1 MVTPPVGTPIS
12 GGGVRERPFIMLHLC
27 FALSAGGWMPVL
39 TLLAVLMRDHMG
51 AGVLGAVAAILII
64 QALATG
70 TSLYAGTFAARWGS
84 RRTYLLGTVGMAT
97 FAGLLGI
104 ANQGWQVIA
113 LAPLAGLLMPFHWTG
128 ITAYLLG
135 AVSAPRRGFAMGI
148 NALVMVAAPGLSGP
162 LLTTLGSEFG
172 LGATIL
178 GGSAILAASALAIWL
193 LLPELPAPPVAGRSP
208 SFADYPRLLADRAHL
223 IAAAARL
230 TMGLTFGVFQLLSAL
245 VILDLTDSLAA
256 VGFYLSA
263 GAIGGG
269 VSQVLVGAASD
280 RFGRRN
286 LLVLAKL
293 VGIGA
298 ALIFWQSPSLLL
310 LLVGATMHWFAQ
322 SAYQTLITAI
332 CGDLVAPR
340 DLPTLS
346 GLHTS
351 SFSVGMLIGAL
362 GGGLLWGLGPGLPF
376 LMAAF
381 CLVPV
386 AVALLL
392 LPQRTLRT

>member
-1 MVTPPVGTPIS
+1 MVTREGGLPAS
-12 GGGVRERPFIMLHLC
+12 GSRLAGRPFITLHVC
-27 FALSAGGWMPVL
+27 FALSVGGWLPVF
-39 TLLAVLMRDHMG
+39 TLLALLMRDNLG
-51 AGVLGAVAAILII
+51 AGVIGAVATVLII
-64 QALATG
+64 QVIATG
-70 TSLYAGTFAARWGS
+70 MSLYAGTFAGRWGS
-84 RRTYLLGTVGMAT
+84 RRTYLVGTVGMAIFT
-97 FAGLLGI
+97 GLLGI
-104 ANQGWQVIA
+104 ANEGWQVIA
-113 LAPLAGLLMPFHWTG
+113 LAPLAGLVVPFHWTG
-128 ITAYLLG
+128 TTAYLLQ

-148 NALVMVAAPGLSGP
+148 NALVMVAAPGLIGP

-178 GGSAILAASALAIWL
+178 GGSAFLAASGLAIWL
-193 LLPELPAPPVAGRSP
+193 LLPELPAPPVTGRRP
-208 SFADYPRLLADRAHL
+208 SFADYPRLLSNRANL

-230 TMGLTFGVFQLLSAL
+230 TMGLSFGVFQLLSAL
-245 VILDLTDSLAA
+245 VIVDLTDSLAA

-269 VSQVLVGAASD
+269 LSQMLVGAASD

-286 LLVLAKL
+286 LLILAKL

-298 ALIFWQSPSLLL
+298 ALLFWQSPSLQL

-322 SAYQTLITAI
+322 SAYQTLITAV
-332 CGDLVAPR
+332 CGDLVATR

-351 SFSVGMLIGAL
+351 SFSVGMVCGAL
-362 GGGLLWGLGPGLPF
+362 GGGLLWQFGTGLPF

-381 CLVPV
+381 CLAPV

-392 LPQRTLRT
+392 LPQRTLRI